1 MGLFVEKSKSFL
13 RGLKLNAT
21 WSTSLEPMVFLA
33 WAAYNIV
40 SGSQIDTDLL
50 IRKMCEERYELK
62 SIGSDLGFCLG
73 VLIYAVPSFGRKIQ
87 IMISSTFRLK

>member
-33 WAAYNIV
+33 FAAYNIV

-62 SIGSDLGFCLG
+62 SLGSGAKFKIIPIIYIIGFFC
-73 VLIYAVPSFGRKIQ
+73 VV
-87 IMISSTFRLK
+87 